1 MATPASK
8 NAKPVKGAE
17 RLPAYL
23 QTSLPAESG
32 PVDRLAFEILAGRR
46 DLLPS
51 VQRIIDAGGAGGVDG
66 SSERALELFRDSLG
80 VTGDP
85 NRDPRVAI
93 ANAAAG
99 GSTGAAAR

>member
-17 RLPAYL
+17 RLPASL

-51 VQRIIDAGGAGGVDG
+51 VQRIIDAGGADG
-66 SSERALELFRDSLG
+66 ASERALELFRDSLG